1 MTVSEGLRERDD
13 RGRHFSKTIKSK
25 GNFFQ
30 HHVRKFCDGIVIF
43 KVIKKPLQKR
53 LSQVIRKV
61 VIQTLFEKPGREEH
75 ALKKWQLLDEDIMQ
89 DCPSENAPS
98 RNILSF
104 LKQAN
109 PPQLIILVSDF
120 IFITVSL
127 RVLKHLRK
135 IMKNVSLSFIKSSI
149 SVLDLNSSSQLR
161 LTVCVC
167 VCVWQFEI
175 GSFSERVFQ
184 FVTFCLFC

>member
-1 MTVSEGLRERDD
+1 MEVKGENDCKWGIERTR

-25 GNFFQ
+25 GKFFQ

-43 KVIKKPLQKR
+43 KVIKKPLQKW

-75 ALKKWQLLDEDIMQ
+75 ALKKWQLLVEDIMQ

-120 IFITVSL
+120 IFIAVSL

-135 IMKNVSLSFIKSSI
+135 IMKNVSPSFIKSSI
-149 SVLDLNSSSQLR
+149 SVLDLNSSSQ
-161 LTVCVC
+161 
-167 VCVWQFEI
+167 
-175 GSFSERVFQ
+175 
-184 FVTFCLFC
+184 

>member
-1 MTVSEGLRERDD
+1 MVEEGEKDCKWGIERKR
-13 RGRHFSKTIKSK
+13 RGRHFAKTIKSK

-43 KVIKKPLQKR
+43 KVIKKPLLKR

-61 VIQTLFEKPGREEH
+61 VIQTLFEKPNMEEH

-98 RNILSF
+98 RNILSS

-109 PPQLIILVSDF
+109 PPQLIILVSEF
-120 IFITVSL
+120 ICIAVSL
-127 RVLKHLRK
+127 RILKQK

-149 SVLDLNSSSQLR
+149 SVLDLN
-161 LTVCVC
+161 CY
-167 VCVWQFEI
+167 
-175 GSFSERVFQ
+175 G
-184 FVTFCLFC
+184 